1 MIVKKIINAKT
12 SATAITKAVG
22 RAVVPPPMPTIGATK
37 PPEIVEKNPSNAEA
51 LPATF
56 FEFA

>member
-1 MIVKKIINAKT
+1 MLKLSAKE
-12 SATAITKAVG
+12 ITKAVG

-56 FEFA
+56 SFEFA